1 MERLA
6 DFAQAGGT
14 VIVLEAW
21 PQASVALRGDQ
32 RVKAAIERLKAA
44 RSAILVARWDLPA
57 QFPLKRVETVP
68 AMGSVMTAWRRGKDA
83 QWLILHN
90 RSLSGTES
98 GRVALAGAPRHAAL
112 YDPASGGY
120 RTVGH
125 RVADGR
131 LVIDVVLPPYALWC
145 LRLSDELPPVQ
156 KVSAYQVAETPPLT
170 WQVSRD

>member
-6 DFAQAGGT
+6 EFEEAGCT

-21 PQASVALRGDQ
+21 PQASVDLRGDQ

-131 LVIDVVLPPYALWC
+131 LVKIRRASCRGRGWMWVV
-145 LRLSDELPPVQ
+145 SG
-156 KVSAYQVAETPPLT
+156 
-170 WQVSRD
+170 